1 VEWFRVGQRRRKPE
15 RDAARSA
22 SGQKEQESHAR
33 APGRLEVS
41 CGRAKWRHLLL
52 SREAPSSD
60 LGQTR
65 VKFAIGYC
73 SKFDIVFCT
82 KLLQKVHAI
91 TLQKLSENTKKT
103 KSTAQSTQFHRV
115 PFLLPS
121 HNAMH
126 HQGEKAESFRW
137 ARNSQ
142 YLSDPAPQKATNGCL
157 GALRAVRKRPAL
169 FCLLRVLLFALGGV
183 LT

>member
-1 VEWFRVGQRRRKPE
+1 MEWFRVGQRRRKPE
-15 RDAARSA
+15 RDAAQSA

-41 CGRAKWRHLLL
+41 CGRVKWRHLLL

-73 SKFDIVFCT
+73 TKFDIVFC
-82 KLLQKVHAI
+82 LSCHNLA
-91 TLQKLSENTKKT
+91 KLSENTKKT
-103 KSTAQSTQFHRV
+103 KSTAQSIQLHRV

-126 HQGEKAESFRW
+126 HQGEKAESF
-137 ARNSQ
+137 AGQGTPNTCPT
-142 YLSDPAPQKATNGCL
+142 LPL
-157 GALRAVRKRPAL
+157 KRPQMA
-169 FCLLRVLLFALGGV
+169 V
-183 LT
+183 